1 LAAPFTPLVLV
12 ALVSWV
18 AGVGRGGAT
27 GGGNAFWADEDRD
40 DENALV
46 EERVD
51 GEFCFMPFETGGPV
65 LDCTA
70 IGMWAPSSLG
80 RGGGAPMMII

>member
-1 LAAPFTPLVLV
+1 MLV
-12 ALVSWV
+12 ALVIWV

-27 GGGNAFWADEDRD
+27 DGGHAFWADEDRD
-40 DENALV
+40 DEHTLV

-51 GEFCFMPFETGGPV
+51 GEFCFMPFENGGPF

-70 IGMWAPSSLG
+70 IGLCATSSLG
-80 RGGGAPMMII
+80 RGGGPPMMTEHLEFLR